1 MLNACPFCQT
11 YRFLAASQ
19 VPALLS
25 IQEPVLTKFH
35 YSHGCPCA
43 NEDIAAL
50 KLEA

>member
-1 MLNACPFCQT
+1 MLNACPFYPS

-19 VPALLS
+19 IPALLS
-25 IQEPVLTKFH
+25 IQEPVLTTFH
-35 YSHGCPCA
+35 DSHGCPCA